1 MSIFPH
7 LPHTYA
13 FSPSGIGTEPH
24 MGCHTLPQRPPSLPC
39 SSMTQHAEPLLSS
52 VFICIKVFDLNC
64 IKSEEDQIH
73 GKGLETVTQQSEIN
87 SWL

>member
-1 MSIFPH
+1 
-7 LPHTYA
+7 
-13 FSPSGIGTEPH
+13 
-24 MGCHTLPQRPPSLPC
+24 
-39 SSMTQHAEPLLSS
+39 MTQHSEPLLSS
-52 VFICIKVFDLNC
+52 VFICIKVFDLNY

>member
-1 MSIFPH
+1 
-7 LPHTYA
+7 
-13 FSPSGIGTEPH
+13 
-24 MGCHTLPQRPPSLPC
+24 
-39 SSMTQHAEPLLSS
+39 MTQHAEPLLSS
-52 VFICIKVFDLNC
+52 VFICIKVFDLNY